1 MKTIALALL
10 VSAAAVATSSA
21 RADTRVSFGLN
32 INLPAYRVAPPA
44 FAYAPPPTIVYA
56 PAAPRGHWEEVVV
69 KTWVP
74 ERIVIAHNRWGR
86 AERVCEPGY
95 FTYRT
100 DRVWV
105 EAEHCAPRSHGYG
118 YAYDRNRDYRGGWS
132 R

>member
-21 RADTRVSFGLN
+21 HADTRFSFG
-32 INLPAYRVAPPA
+32 INVGIPSYRALPPVVECAP
-44 FAYAPPPTIVYA
+44 V
-56 PAAPRGHWEEVVV
+56 APRGYWKEIVV

-74 ERIVIAHNRWGR
+74 ERLVVRHDHWGR
-86 AERVCEPGY
+86 HERVWEPGY

-100 DRVWV
+100 DRVWI
-105 EAEHCAPRSHGYG
+105 ETDHREHRD
-118 YAYDRNRDYRGGWS
+118 YAYNDDYRPGRDYRGGWS